1 MRIFLRYKN
10 HKEIKDGCDI
20 VEFEKSVRE
29 SSSYRLGGKEMVVA
43 SLMSDAQEEISM
55 GLVDK
60 ARQTLNRAKYILTN
74 N

>member
-1 MRIFLRYKN
+1 MSGQEVF
-10 HKEIKDGCDI
+10 GCDI